1 MLKRLTHR
9 IFYLPHEE
17 ETDRPALY
25 YIRGDRY
32 SLAVD
37 AGSSDAHRRKFYAAL
52 AAAGLR
58 APDFTAVTHWH
69 WDHSFALHSVPGLTI
84 ASAATN
90 EKLRAVQGWT
100 WTRDAMDAREKS
112 GEDIEFCNACI
123 RLEYPVLSDI
133 RVVPASLSVFDRVKI
148 DLGGVHCLLEHRDS
162 PHSRDALF
170 IYIPE
175 EKTLAAGDAACE
187 DDYDNAGR
195 YDPHRLRALI
205 EYLES
210 LDFVHFLPG
219 HSAPATKAGELVYL
233 RGALA
238 EFSGDVR

>member
-90 EKLRAVQGWT
+90 E
-100 WTRDAMDAREKS
+100 
-112 GEDIEFCNACI
+112 
-123 RLEYPVLSDI
+123 
-133 RVVPASLSVFDRVKI
+133 
-148 DLGGVHCLLEHRDS
+148 
-162 PHSRDALF
+162 
-170 IYIPE
+170 
-175 EKTLAAGDAACE
+175 
-187 DDYDNAGR
+187 
-195 YDPHRLRALI
+195 
-205 EYLES
+205 
-210 LDFVHFLPG
+210 
-219 HSAPATKAGELVYL
+219 
-233 RGALA
+233 
-238 EFSGDVR
+238 